1 MSTTAARR
9 AAFAILVGAATCVG
23 AAAQSR
29 APIRFASLDEN
40 KDGVITRREWNG
52 SDRSFEV
59 HDWNHDGVLSGEE
72 VRQGGR
78 RRGGND
84 DDQDSRSVRG
94 FDDWTSEGFVALDRN
109 RDNRISRAEWGADT
123 ATFRRVDRNNDGLL
137 SRVEFFGDEPEPTAT
152 TGRRGRFDAV
162 DTNNDGRISRA
173 EWAGT
178 AERFAV
184 LDTNRD
190 GLLTREEYGGS
201 QTSQPPEPVRTQAWT
216 AGRDRGLIE
225 GRQAGRD
232 DKQMRNS
239 WDLEGQR
246 ELETADSGYESR
258 FGLRQ
263 DYQTGYREGFRRGYA
278 EGFGPR

>member
-23 AAAQSR
+23 VAAQSR
-29 APIRFASLDEN
+29 TPMRFASLDEN

-59 HDWNHDGVLSGEE
+59 HDWNRDGILSGEE

-84 DDQDSRSVRG
+84 QQRSQSDRD
-94 FDDWTSEGFVALDRN
+94 FNDWTSEGFIALDRN
-109 RDNRISRAEWGADT
+109 RDNRISRAEWQADL
-123 ATFRRVDRNNDGLL
+123 ATFRRVDSNNDGLL
-137 SRVEFFGDEPEPTAT
+137 SRVEFFGDEPEPTST

-162 DTNNDGRISRA
+162 DTNNDSRISRA
-173 EWAGT
+173 EWQGT
-178 AERFAV
+178 AERFAL
-184 LDTNRD
+184 LDANRD
-190 GLLTREEYGGS
+190 GVLSREEYGS
-201 QTSQPPEPVRTQAWT
+201 SRTSPTSDAVRTQAWT
-216 AGRDRGLIE
+216 AGRDRGLVE
-225 GRQAGRD
+225 GRQAGKEDR
-232 DKQMRNS
+232 QLRNQ

-246 ELETADSGYESR
+246 ELETADSGYEAR
-258 FGLRQ
+258 FGSRP
-263 DYQTGYREGFRRGYA
+263 DYQAGYREGFRRGYV